1 MENGIFISLLNPA
14 IALVLASAFLL
25 LWLYQ
30 RHHLHVAA
38 MAAAYA
44 VSAGGF
50 LLQTFTLPIG
60 FVASKLLS
68 NFLFIL
74 AGATLAAAVI
84 GRYGRPVPFAALALL
99 GAGGFAAFSWFIF
112 YDDDLTWRILS
123 TNFALGG
130 ICLVAAAE
138 LRRVPERRPVDTIV
152 LVLALLA
159 GLNFFVRPVVIVAM
173 SGPYESYEGFYSS
186 LYWTTAVLS
195 HAILSLLLALSLLT
209 AAALDVLKQLRTE
222 SRHDALSGLLNRRGF
237 EAAASEALRRSIG
250 QRVPAALV
258 LADLDHFKSVNDNFG
273 HDAGDRVIAAFARK
287 IRAAARSGEIAGRIG
302 GEEFAVFL
310 TAADLAAARLFAE
323 GIRASFSQSELPDV
337 PSAVRVTAS
346 FGVATVSGDEGLAAL
361 FRRADEALYHAKK
374 SGRDRVRLSYQRPEA
389 PIDSALIL

>member
-159 GLNFFVRPVVIVAM
+159 GLNFFVRPVVIVAK
-173 SGPYESYEGFYSS
+173 SGP
-186 LYWTTAVLS
+186 
-195 HAILSLLLALSLLT
+195 
-209 AAALDVLKQLRTE
+209 
-222 SRHDALSGLLNRRGF
+222 
-237 EAAASEALRRSIG
+237 
-250 QRVPAALV
+250 
-258 LADLDHFKSVNDNFG
+258 
-273 HDAGDRVIAAFARK
+273 
-287 IRAAARSGEIAGRIG
+287 
-302 GEEFAVFL
+302 
-310 TAADLAAARLFAE
+310 
-323 GIRASFSQSELPDV
+323 
-337 PSAVRVTAS
+337 
-346 FGVATVSGDEGLAAL
+346 
-361 FRRADEALYHAKK
+361 
-374 SGRDRVRLSYQRPEA
+374 
-389 PIDSALIL
+389 